1 MTELRRG
8 PTGAATR
15 LAFGLLL
22 LAVLGLIVFLRPG
35 GDAAPGDG
43 VSPAPSATGSLP
55 TAQPAPAPSESTFC
69 DQYRLMAGAQS
80 QYVVHPDVRA
90 AELLREAAE
99 SLLATGIPESM
110 SILAQGGFFIELSG
124 VYGSI
129 GLTLD
134 PQAMPGAA
142 EASRADGASTAFASY
157 LARSCPVT

>member
-1 MTELRRG
+1 MTEDRRDS
-8 PTGAATR
+8 TRAATR
-15 LAFGLLL
+15 LAFGALL

-35 GDAAPGDG
+35 HEAPGE
-43 VSPAPSATGSLP
+43 VASPAPSATGAPL

-80 QYVVHPDVRA
+80 QYVVHPDARA

-99 SLLATGIPESM
+99 SLLATGIPDSM

-129 GLTLD
+129 GLALD
-134 PQAMPGAA
+134 PQSMPGAA